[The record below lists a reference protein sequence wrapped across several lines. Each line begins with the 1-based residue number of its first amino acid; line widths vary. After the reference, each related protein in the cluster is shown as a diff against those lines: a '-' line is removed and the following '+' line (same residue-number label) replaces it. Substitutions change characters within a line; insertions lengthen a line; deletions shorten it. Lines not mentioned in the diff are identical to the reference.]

1 MVTPSLY
8 VHIPFC
14 TKKCPYCHFFVA
26 PDRPDLKAPFL
37 HALRQEWEL
46 RRLSGPFESIYF
58 GGGTPALYPEAI
70 EAVLSWAGPQ
80 TCEIT
85 VEANPEGAPFARF
98 AAAGVNRVSIG
109 VQSLDDALLKQL
121 GRTHTAADARNAVL
135 AAHRAGIRNI
145 TIDLM
150 YEIPGQTLASWRD
163 TLAQLADL
171 PLTHLSLYNLT
182 LEPGTPF
189 GRQERK
195 LRMLLPHPDHALLML
210 NEAIASL
217 HALGLHRYEISA
229 FAKPGFES
237 HHNTGYWTARPFYG
251 LGPSAFSYQ
260 KGTRSRNA
268 ASLARYQERL
278 AAHEIP
284 TDFTETL
291 PLDAHLREL
300 LAVELR
306 LLRGVDKAKC
316 PPFLH
321 TALAKLVERGWLI
334 EERGRIRL
342 TEAGTLF
349 YDSVAVELI

>member
-1 MVTPSLY
+1 MVNSLY

-37 HALRQEWEL
+37 HALKQEWDLREL
-46 RRLSGPFESIYF
+46 AGPFESIYF

-85 VEANPEGAPFARF
+85 VEANPEGAPFERF

-121 GRTHTAADARNAVL
+121 GRTHSASDARNAVL
-135 AAHRAGIRNI
+135 AAHRAGIHNI

-150 YEIPGQTLASWRD
+150 YEIPGQTVASWRD

-171 PLTHLSLYNLT
+171 PITHLSLYNLT

-195 LRMLLPHPDHALLML
+195 LRTLLPHPEHALLML
-210 NEAIASL
+210 NEAVQAL
-217 HALGLHRYEISA
+217 HTLGLNRYEISA
-229 FAKPGFES
+229 FARPGFES

-251 LGPSAFSYQ
+251 LGPSAFSYRE
-260 KGTRSRNA
+260 GTRSRNV
-268 ASLARYQERL
+268 ASLFRYQERL
-278 AAHEIP
+278 AARASP

-291 PLDAHLREL
+291 APEAHLREL

-306 LLRGVDKAKC
+306 LLRGVPQEKF
-316 PPFLH
+316 PLFLQESV
-321 TALAKLVERGWLI
+321 AKLIQRGWLI
-334 EERGRIRL
+334 EEEGRFRL